1 MNIKKKV
8 GKFLEKCVRT
18 YSANQI
24 HNTQRKC
31 LAAFDT
37 VHATAIKF
45 QLFTV
50 KVSILLVVLLFL
62 FVFEIIFNK
71 FFVYEIKFFL
81 VLVHFIFPWNN
92 RWRGFIYG
100 LWSADRRWFKISS
113 PEQSKFKN
121 SQFNILTNKK
131 ILNTRCDQKINV
143 IFKLREL
150 HMFDYV
156 MLVHMS
162 VIYIDNISHFGLSA
176 CFWHT
181 GKKVSGALVS
191 SSIFYY
197 STKEIQEAVL
207 SFV

>member
-162 VIYIDNISHFGLSA
+162 VIYVDNIQP
-176 CFWHT
+176 FWIVSLLLPD
-181 GKKVSGALVS
+181 KKVSRVLVC

-197 STKEIQEAVL
+197 PKKWIK
-207 SFV
+207 